1 MLNVTLINDDY
12 AWACMGKQIK
22 VQINGYKMN
31 SRNREVSCSVDIIDV
46 VSKGETV
53 IWSMKNKSGQKG
65 LGNCTDTI
73 FDVIQSPT
81 VQVITLKKDGYCP
94 KSVELA
100 FYDTTKIYDFSIM
113 WRNGNLY
120 FWSNFTTYDFKFHLS
135 KSVTLSLE
143 ISSKV

>member
-1 MLNVTLINDDY
+1 MLNVTLINNDT

-100 FYDTTKIYDFSIM
+100 FYDKTKIVKFCGQMEKKKGQYYMMKKS
-113 WRNGNLY
+113 NGLNNTKVHRT
-120 FWSNFTTYDFKFHLS
+120 SNGS
-135 KSVTLSLE
+135 CS
-143 ISSKV
+143 

>member
-1 MLNVTLINDDY
+1 
-12 AWACMGKQIK
+12 
-22 VQINGYKMN
+22 MN

-100 FYDTTKIYDFSIM
+100 FYDATKIVKFCGQMEKKKGQYYMMKKS
-113 WRNGNLY
+113 NGLNNTKVHRT
-120 FWSNFTTYDFKFHLS
+120 SNGS
-135 KSVTLSLE
+135 CS
-143 ISSKV
+143 